1 VNPSTP
7 PLRGSAQGG
16 RVKEKGA
23 LSVEL
28 ALGIPL
34 LVMVIMGGV
43 HFGLVLKTRS
53 QLGDATNYGVRAAAL
68 QRNTNAAQI
77 RAAIQDR
84 LGPTSGCSTLT
95 VTTSTAVDALGVRR
109 LEVTSRCNVDTGIGG
124 SLMSFLGPSEISVR
138 ASMPY

>member
-1 VNPSTP
+1 VTRSTP
-7 PLRGSAQGG
+7 PLRGFAQGN
-16 RVKEKGA
+16 RAKESGA
-23 LSVEL
+23 ISVEL

-53 QLGDATNYGVRAAAL
+53 QLGDATNYGVRAAAIA
-68 QRNTNAAQI
+68 RVTNANQI

-84 LGPTSGCSTLT
+84 LGPTSGCTSLT

-109 LEVTSRCNVDTGIGG
+109 LEVLSRCNVDTGIGG
-124 SLMSFLGPSEISVR
+124 SLLSFLGPAEISVR

>member
-1 VNPSTP
+1 MKRNRQ
-7 PLRGSAQGG
+7 RGAISI
-16 RVKEKGA
+16 
-23 LSVEL
+23 EL

-53 QLGDATNYGVRAAAL
+53 QLGDATNYGARSAAIA
-68 QRNTNAAQI
+68 RNTNAGQI

-84 LGPTSGCSTLT
+84 LGTNSGCTSLT

-109 LEVTSRCNVDTGIGG
+109 LEVQSRCSVDTGIGG
-124 SLMSFLGPSEISVR
+124 SLMGFLGPSEISVR